1 MEIKNESTEDK
12 IINASF
18 RVLEKNGI
26 SGTTTRKIANEAGVS
41 EVTLFRKFKSKKSL
55 LNTAKKEY
63 TFYLLEKLD
72 EIFDFDED
80 ISLEDYLK
88 SVFDDLITLSDN
100 ELSILKIGLEEIR
113 GMPFEDKVLSK
124 VADKVISRL
133 SEFFKLQIKKGN
145 IRNVNPDI
153 LALNIY
159 SVLFES
165 IVLWKIYGKK
175 PNNSIS
181 QYSLDFLDILL
192 NGIAV
197 D

>member
-41 EVTLFRKFKSKKSL
+41 EVTLFRKFKCKKSL